1 MGTGRQV
8 ATMMVLT
15 ALLLGLGGC
24 DWWPPTLQE
33 RIGQQD
39 VQIKALVAEKESL
52 QKRAMELAKLAES
65 LRAQATQAEQANAS
79 LKSQI
84 EQMKAELE
92 AAKAVKKKPTSTAK
106 TGAAKPKR

>member
-8 ATMMVLT
+8 AVMMVLT
-15 ALLLGLGGC
+15 GLLLGLGGC

-39 VQIKALVAEKESL
+39 VQ
-52 QKRAMELAKLAES
+52 LAKLAES